1 MSVLIN
7 RAVVVNL
14 YVQQVLRHAVVT
26 LLSSLVIPPQA
37 LVGNLVVNMS
47 RCFFQAGIAPEVQGL
62 YGSPL
67 DSTAQAILASLL
79 ANATMSTLR

>member
-26 LLSSLVIPPQA
+26 LLSSLVIPPQT
-37 LVGNLVVNMS
+37 LVGNLVVNH
-47 RCFFQAGIAPEVQGL
+47 E
-62 YGSPL
+62 
-67 DSTAQAILASLL
+67 
-79 ANATMSTLR
+79 

>member
-26 LLSSLVIPPQA
+26 LLSSLVIPPQT
-37 LVGNLVVNMS
+37 LIGNLVVNHES
-47 RCFFQAGIAPEVQGL
+47 LLGQPDIAAEVQGR
-62 YGSPL
+62 YGSPR
-67 DSTAQAILASLL
+67 DNTAMRFLPTCWQ
-79 ANATMSTLR
+79 MQR